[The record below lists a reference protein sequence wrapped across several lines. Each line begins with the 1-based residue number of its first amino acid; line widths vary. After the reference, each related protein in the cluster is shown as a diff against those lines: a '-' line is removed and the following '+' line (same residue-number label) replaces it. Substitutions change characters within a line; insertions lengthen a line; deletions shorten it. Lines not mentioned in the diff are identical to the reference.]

1 MSKKCNLISI
11 GEINRYI
18 LFIFIGSIFYAF
30 LTLLKDESKFFN
42 EENSLHPI
50 IFNITYSLGLSLSIF
65 LLIIYKI
72 YNKRKNDNKLQ
83 KTNFIKKQKL
93 EVDVKR
99 KLLWILLV
107 SIIDF
112 IASVLC
118 FNYWVGENSDL
129 NTSTLDILFITL
141 FSHLILKEKLYK
153 HHYLSIITIMI
164 LGLLLNLINNKFS
177 YENLKNN
184 YSNII
189 FIYLSQILF
198 QFVYVLYKYNMIKKY
213 IISYEIMFYQGIIEL
228 IFSIITLI
236 ITTNIGNLDN
246 FWDYYNNLDT
256 KEIVIF
262 ISLIIIQFIYNLS
275 YFIVIEKYSPF
286 YVLLLDALSQL
297 IIYFIYFDVDDPK
310 ISILSII
317 VIIICFLMILIF
329 VEIIELNFFGLSY
342 MTKKNIKLRASYDSD
357 SVDNEDDNETKIYFG
372 DYSIDLN
379 QENLTEMFRIN

>member
-141 FSHLILKEKLYK
+141 FSHLILKEKLFK

-164 LGLLLNLINNKFS
+164 LGLLLNLINDKFS
-177 YENLKNN
+177 YENFENN
-184 YSNII
+184 N
-189 FIYLSQILF
+189 
-198 QFVYVLYKYNMIKKY
+198 
-213 IISYEIMFYQGIIEL
+213 
-228 IFSIITLI
+228 
-236 ITTNIGNLDN
+236 
-246 FWDYYNNLDT
+246 
-256 KEIVIF
+256 
-262 ISLIIIQFIYNLS
+262 
-275 YFIVIEKYSPF
+275 
-286 YVLLLDALSQL
+286 
-297 IIYFIYFDVDDPK
+297 
-310 ISILSII
+310 
-317 VIIICFLMILIF
+317 
-329 VEIIELNFFGLSY
+329 
-342 MTKKNIKLRASYDSD
+342 
-357 SVDNEDDNETKIYFG
+357 
-372 DYSIDLN
+372 
-379 QENLTEMFRIN
+379 